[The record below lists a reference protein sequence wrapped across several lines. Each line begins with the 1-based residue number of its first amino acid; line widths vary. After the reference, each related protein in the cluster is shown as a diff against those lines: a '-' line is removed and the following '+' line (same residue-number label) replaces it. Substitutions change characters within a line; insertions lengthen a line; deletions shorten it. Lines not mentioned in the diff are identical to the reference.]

1 MKTFRKFLSLIL
13 SIFTVLPF
21 VTACDEQATIGIIGG
36 ADGPTAILVSG
47 FGENQPETDENLP
60 ETDETESAESE
71 SDTTETESETT
82 EPDEVTLDIDGIYDS
97 RDDVALYLHIYGY
110 LPKNYITKAEAKAL
124 GWEGGSVEKY
134 APGKCI
140 GGSSFGNYEGLLPQD
155 EEYYECDINTLGK
168 SSRGAERL
176 VYTDDGYIYYTGD
189 HYESFDML
197 YEGGGEE

>member
-21 VTACDEQATIGIIGG
+21 VTACDEQKTIGIIGG

-47 FGENQPETDENLP
+47 FGENQPETD
-60 ETDETESAESE
+60 
-71 SDTTETESETT
+71 DTKSTETESETT

-140 GGSSFGNYEGLLPQD
+140 GGGRFGNFEGLLPD
-155 EEYYECDINTLGK
+155 KDGCTWTECDINTLGA
-168 SSRGAERL
+168 SSRGAERI
-176 VYTDDGYIYYTGD
+176 VFSNDGLIYYTPD
-189 HYESFDML
+189 HYESFELL
-197 YEGGGEE
+197 YGEP

>member
-21 VTACDEQATIGIIGG
+21 VTSCNKTIGIIGG
-36 ADGPTAILVSG
+36 ADGPTSIFVTG
-47 FGENQPETDENLP
+47 GETHSETDEAAP
-60 ETDETESAESE
+60 ESAE
-71 SDTTETESETT
+71 TETDGALSETET
-82 EPDEVTLDIDGIYDS
+82 AETSEVTLDIDGIYDS

-110 LPKNYITKAEAKAL
+110 LPKNYITKAEAKKL

-140 GGSSFGNYEGLLPQD
+140 GGSSFGNYEEILPQD

-176 VYTDDGYIYYTGD
+176 VYTDDGYIYYTGN

>member
-13 SIFTVLPF
+13 SIFTVFPF
-21 VTACDEQATIGIIGG
+21 VTACDEQKTIGIIGG

-47 FGENQPETDENLP
+47 FGENQPETDD
-60 ETDETESAESE
+60 TKSA
-71 SDTTETESETT
+71 ETESETT

-197 YEGGGEE
+197 YEGGGDRRISEKISTRSTMF

>member
-21 VTACDEQATIGIIGG
+21 VTACDEQKTIGIIGG

-47 FGENQPETDENLP
+47 FGENQPETD
-60 ETDETESAESE
+60 
-71 SDTTETESETT
+71 DTKSTETESETT

-97 RDDVALYLHIYGY
+97 RDDVALYLHVYGY
-110 LPKNYITKAEAKAL
+110 LPKNYITKAEVKAL

>member
-21 VTACDEQATIGIIGG
+21 VTSCDKTIGIIGG
-36 ADGPTAILVSG
+36 EDGPTSIFISN
-47 FGENQPETDENLP
+47 GETQTETYEAP
-60 ETDETESAESE
+60 SEQAE
-71 SDTTETESETT
+71 TETEETSSETET
-82 EPDEVTLDIDGIYDS
+82 DAAEEVTLDIDGIYDT

-124 GWEGGSVEKY
+124 GWEGGSVEKH

>member
-21 VTACDEQATIGIIGG
+21 VTVCDEQINIGIIGG
-36 ADGPTAILVSG
+36 AVGPSAILVSG
-47 FGENQPETDENLP
+47 FGENQPETD
-60 ETDETESAESE
+60 
-71 SDTTETESETT
+71 DTKSTETESETT

>member
-1 MKTFRKFLSLIL
+1 MKSRLTL
-13 SIFTVLPF
+13 TEHT
-21 VTACDEQATIGIIGG
+21 TAATTLRCISTS
-36 ADGPTAILVSG
+36 TAI
-47 FGENQPETDENLP
+47 FRRI
-60 ETDETESAESE
+60 TEQR
-71 SDTTETESETT
+71 
-82 EPDEVTLDIDGIYDS
+82 L
-97 RDDVALYLHIYGY
+97 RRR
-110 LPKNYITKAEAKAL
+110 AL

-189 HYESFDML
+189 HYERAFDML